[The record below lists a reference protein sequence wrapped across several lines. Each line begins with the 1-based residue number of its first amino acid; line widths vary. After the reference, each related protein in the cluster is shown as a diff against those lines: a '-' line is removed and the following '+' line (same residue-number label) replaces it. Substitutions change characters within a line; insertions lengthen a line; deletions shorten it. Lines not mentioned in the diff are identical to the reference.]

1 MTNLKNIETAHLSMV
16 VQAKIDGILTK
27 FKMPEDYSRVM

>member
-16 VQAKIDGILTK
+16 VQAKIDEILAK
-27 FKMPEDYSRVM
+27 FKIPASY